1 MVYLNVRSEI
11 TEVLGENIGGTL
23 LDINCSNI
31 FLDQSPEAKEINSKI
46 NKWDLIKPMGK
57 SKESL
62 RNRGMEVYSTGVSEQ
77 VMERSGNQ
85 QKQVPDSYGLGMR
98 EEEPGG
104 PLDQS

>member
-46 NKWDLIKPMGK
+46 NK
-57 SKESL
+57 
-62 RNRGMEVYSTGVSEQ
+62 
-77 VMERSGNQ
+77 
-85 QKQVPDSYGLGMR
+85 
-98 EEEPGG
+98 
-104 PLDQS
+104 

>member
-1 MVYLNVRSEI
+1 
-11 TEVLGENIGGTL
+11 
-23 LDINCSNI
+23 
-31 FLDQSPEAKEINSKI
+31 
-46 NKWDLIKPMGK
+46 MGK